1 MEFNSLFRRY
11 FKELKDDSQDKED
24 DEFAEIATINP
35 VIVATRSL
43 PARRSTSNSDSVYN
57 WMKILKRSMDSYG
70 AKFPL
75 QGRDETMRVLFNGN
89 GAREG
94 LKGCAKDLK
103 THAENYTNDDELLDR
118 IKYRMYAINVT
129 FGNGTPASEED
140 TSIGQI
146 SVVLQILYENFISGT
161 LGYGEFLEKC
171 SSGHNNPVREIV
183 RAVDGL
189 SCLVPEYSMC
199 RSLLEQFKVS

>member
-1 MEFNSLFRRY
+1 MNLMEFNSLFRRY

-43 PARRSTSNSDSVYN
+43 PARRSTSTGRVEGMCQRFENRK
-57 WMKILKRSMDSYG
+57 KIVRNIHPISLLANGPGTRKSR
-70 AKFPL
+70 FL
-75 QGRDETMRVLFNGN
+75 QEIPTLL
-89 GAREG
+89 RE
-94 LKGCAKDLK
+94 
-103 THAENYTNDDELLDR
+103 HAENYTNDDELLDR

-171 SSGHNNPVREIV
+171 SSVKKLKIEM
-183 RAVDGL
+183 
-189 SCLVPEYSMC
+189 YSIYC
-199 RSLLEQFKVS
+199 SQRCYK